1 MSKSEGC
8 YFNLL
13 ISFNERRLCVMRNE
27 NEKIIR
33 HGFNETITDEMF
45 RELKLSHRKGNV
57 PDAQLEE
64 QLYKSFVLP
73 KLMIK

>member
-1 MSKSEGC
+1 
-8 YFNLL
+8 
-13 ISFNERRLCVMRNE
+13 MRNE

>member
-1 MSKSEGC
+1 
-8 YFNLL
+8 
-13 ISFNERRLCVMRNE
+13 MRNE

-57 PDAQLEE
+57 PDSQLEE